1 MLVVSGCVVAGWVVV
16 AGCVVV
22 AGVCCWLCYWLLFCC
37 SGCCYCFVL
46 RTSFMIISVE
56 YFYNNFNN
64 YSKKEIFLIN
74 YKPEIE
80 IKSNRNLRES

>member
-1 MLVVSGCVVAGWVVV
+1 
-16 AGCVVV
+16 
-22 AGVCCWLCYWLLFCC
+22 
-37 SGCCYCFVL
+37 
-46 RTSFMIISVE
+46 MIISVE

-64 YSKKEIFLIN
+64 YSKKEIILIN